1 MKPIYRAV
9 KRISGKESSGDDT
22 FPRKLDGTLC
32 KSEEEAL
39 LRWTEY
45 YSTALNHPVAQ
56 PCPDLEYSAA
66 GAIDHQR
73 IPLDAPSLD
82 EVLAAIN
89 KLNNGRSPGSNGITA
104 ELLKHSA
111 STSGELLLKLFHSVW
126 KSGKVPG
133 E

>member
-1 MKPIYRAV
+1 MDKWQGEFGARY
-9 KRISGKESSGDDT
+9 ISSQTGWN
-22 FPRKLDGTLC
+22 PLQI
-32 KSEEEAL
+32 EEEAL

-45 YSTALNHPVAQ
+45 YATALNHPVAQ

-89 KLNNGRSPGSNGITA
+89 KLKQRTLA
-104 ELLKHSA
+104 RLR
-111 STSGELLLKLFHSVW
+111 
-126 KSGKVPG
+126 
-133 E
+133 